1 MGCIECGTCCQD
13 TEMLLLKKDIER
25 LRKKG
30 YNSKFFSRKDKDFYI
45 ILRNKNGYCVFF
57 DRNKKKCKVYKDR
70 PMGCRL
76 YPIIFDD
83 SKGVV
88 IDKICPASSSW
99 SEKSRQILEKKVI
112 RVIKKLDIEANQ
124 RCSS

>member
-1 MGCIECGTCCQD
+1 MGCLECGTCCKA
-13 TEMLLLKKDIER
+13 TEMLLLTKDIER

-30 YNSKFFSRKDKDFYI
+30 YNSKTFSRKDKDGYI
-45 ILRNKNGYCVFF
+45 ILRNQKGYCIFF
-57 DRNKKKCKVYKDR
+57 DRKKKKCKVYKDR
-70 PMGCRL
+70 PMGCRF

-83 SKGVV
+83 SNGVV

-99 SEKSRQILEKKVI
+99 KQKKRQIMEKKVI
-112 RVIKKLDIEANQ
+112 RLIKRLDIEANQ